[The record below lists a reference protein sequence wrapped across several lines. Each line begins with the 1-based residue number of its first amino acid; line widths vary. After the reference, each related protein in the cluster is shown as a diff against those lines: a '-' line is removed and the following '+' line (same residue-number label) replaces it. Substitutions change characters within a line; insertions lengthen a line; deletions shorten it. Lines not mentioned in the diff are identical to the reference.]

1 MKKQPIRLGRERG
14 FCAGVRGALARFEE
28 TLRDFGAPL
37 YVLDE
42 LVHNRAVTENMKA
55 RGAVFVDSLDQVP
68 DDATLLFGAHGVP
81 PETILSAKNRH
92 ICFVDATC
100 PLVRQL
106 QKAAAAI
113 SPERDL
119 ILFGDP
125 AHPEMKGVAASAGT
139 RKIHFVSRLEDVNA
153 IDRNLTRPLL
163 LSQTT
168 RNEKEI
174 RAVAGK
180 LKEFFPQL
188 EDHAGVCNAVMAR
201 QQAVRELA
209 KNCGIILIA
218 GSPHSSNAL
227 RLKEIASNCGAKSYL
242 IENIEDLPTEE
253 LRAAETVGVSS
264 GASTPEGSLRKIV
277 DVLLTMGFPAPEES
291 R

>member
-1 MKKQPIRLGRERG
+1 MKKTIQLGRERG
-14 FCAGVRGALARFEE
+14 FCAGVRGALSRFDE
-28 TLRDFGAPL
+28 TLRKSGAPL

-68 DDATLLFGAHGVP
+68 DNATLLFGAHGVP
-81 PETILSAKNRH
+81 PETISTAESRH
-92 ICFVDATC
+92 IHFVDATC

-106 QKAAAAI
+106 QKAAAAVL
-113 SPERDL
+113 PERDL

-125 AHPEMKGVAASAGT
+125 SHPEMKGVAASAGT
-139 RKIHFVSRLEDVNA
+139 RKIHFVSRLEDAEA
-153 IDRNLTRPLL
+153 IDKKLNCPLL

-174 RAVAGK
+174 RAVAAR

-188 EDHAGVCNAVMAR
+188 EDHSGVCNAVMAR

-209 KNCGIILIA
+209 EHCGIVLIA

-227 RLKEIASNCGAKSYL
+227 RLKEIASSCGAKSYL
-242 IENIEDLPTEE
+242 IENIGDLPLEE
-253 LRAAETVGVSS
+253 LQSAGCVGISS
-264 GASTPEGSLRKIV
+264 GASTPEESVRQII
-277 DVLLTMGFPAPEES
+277 DALLPLGFLPPEET